1 MKFKKTESHELIGT
15 KNRLVVARGGG
26 GGWAEMDDG
35 SLHEYWC
42 GQPIPPPGVLP
53 DPAIE
58 PGYIFIYFL
67 S

>member
-35 SLHEYWC
+35 SLNVETPNCKVNKSWEC
-42 GQPIPPPGVLP
+42 NLQQGG
-53 DPAIE
+53 
-58 PGYIFIYFL
+58 
-67 S
+67 